1 MPLTPADVHNV
12 AFKKPPIGKRGYDDE
27 EVDAFLDLV
36 EAELLRLVEENADL
50 RSQVADLEGQLAG
63 RPAAA
68 ENASSSTGHYSV
80 LADNAAEAEK
90 AEERAAGQQNVEAQ
104 AVEVDEVVAVEPEPQ
119 PEPAPAPAAQP
130 VTAMDEH
137 IQASRIL
144 ALATETA
151 DRHVAEA
158 KEKADQELAE
168 AQAKAEELRTA
179 AQQEHDSTIGN
190 AKSEAERHLTEVRTN
205 AAALL
210 SDSQSKAAATE
221 KSAQERAHELTAAA
235 ERKQADILRAL
246 DERKSVLER
255 RIGGLREFEQSY
267 RTRMHGY
274 LANQLKEID
283 ELPPIAPDGEGAEGS
298 SGGQVSGF
306 VGSHDNR

>member
-36 EAELLRLVEENADL
+36 EAELARLIEENADL

-63 RPAAA
+63 RPAVA
-68 ENASSSTGHYSV
+68 ETPSGNTGHYSV
-80 LADNAAEAEK
+80 LADNAAESDDAQQ
-90 AEERAAGQQNVEAQ
+90 AAAEAQ
-104 AVEVDEVVAVEPEPQ
+104 PGPEPAPQ
-119 PEPAPAPAAQP
+119 PAPAPAAP
-130 VTAMDEH
+130 SAVDEH

-151 DRHVAEA
+151 DRHVSEAKAKADKDVSEAEA
-158 KEKADQELAE
+158 K
-168 AQAKAEELRTA
+168 AKELRTT
-179 AQQEHDSTIGN
+179 AQRQHDETVGK

-221 KSAQERAHELTAAA
+221 KAAQDRAQELTAAA

-246 DERKSVLER
+246 DERKSALER
-255 RIGGLREFEQSY
+255 RIEGLREFEGAY

-274 LANQLKEID
+274 LSNQLKEID
-283 ELPPIAPDGEGAEGS
+283 EMPELAPDAGNGQSEGGTK
-298 SGGQVSGF
+298 VSGF
-306 VGSHDNR
+306 VGSSDNK

>member
-36 EAELLRLVEENADL
+36 EAEFARLIEENADL

-63 RPAAA
+63 RPSSA
-68 ENASSSTGHYSV
+68 ENVSSGSGHYSV
-80 LADNAAEAEK
+80 LAENAGQDEAPAEAQPEP
-90 AEERAAGQQNVEAQ
+90 EPTVQAA
-104 AVEVDEVVAVEPEPQ
+104 PEPQ
-119 PEPAPAPAAQP
+119 PEPAKPAS
-130 VTAMDEH
+130 AMDEH

-151 DRHVAEA
+151 DRHVNEA
-158 KEKADQELAE
+158 KEKAEKELAE
-168 AQAKAEELRTA
+168 AQAKAEELRTTA
-179 AQQEHDSTIGN
+179 RREHDDTING

-221 KSAQERAHELTAAA
+221 KAAQERAQELTAAA

-255 RIGGLREFEQSY
+255 RIEGLRDFEAAY

-274 LANQLKEID
+274 LTNQLKEID
-283 ELPPIAPDGEGAEGS
+283 ELPPIAPDGSEQTGNGPAS
-298 SGGQVSGF
+298 QVSGF
-306 VGSHDNR
+306 VGSSDNR